1 MSFTTDP
8 AVAARLADRKWRTV
22 HSIWIATP
30 IVCCGIFSCAGFIYA
45 AGKVRNRKWNIIAAV
60 STVVTLAV
68 CVCIFAFENAEGEV
82 TDWAGGVMIISCI
95 AHLLAG
101 LALRNEYLVRLA
113 ERQAQGPWY
122 GYGTH
127 GVSPQVPAP
136 QPVPGQF
143 GQPVPGR
150 FGQPVPGFPPAPA
163 APVPNLFGTPDYFAP
178 GPPVAPR
185 PEPAPATGVDVN
197 AVTAAE
203 LAAATGLD
211 TVQADAVIAARTRT
225 GGFRG
230 FDDLAAATGL
240 PPHHLAR
247 LRSVTFGPAQP
258 DPGAPPP
265 PPHTPG
271 GRILD
276 I

>member
-8 AVAARLADRKWRTV
+8 AVASRLADRNWRII
-22 HSIWIATP
+22 HSLWIATP

-45 AGKVRNRKWNIIAAV
+45 AGRVRNRKWNIIAAV
-60 STVVTLAV
+60 STVVTIAV
-68 CVCIFAFENAEGEV
+68 CVCLFAFENAEDEV
-82 TDWAGGVMIISCI
+82 PDWAGGVMIASCI

-113 ERQAQGPWY
+113 QRQAQGPWY

-127 GVSPQVPAP
+127 GVGTHGVGTQGMGPQGLVPQPAP
-136 QPVPGQF
+136 GPGQF
-143 GQPVPGR
+143 AQPAYPPP
-150 FGQPVPGFPPAPA
+150 QTPVQ
-163 APVPNLFGTPDYFAP
+163 NLIGTPDYFTP
-178 GPPVAPR
+178 GPPVTPR
-185 PEPAPATGVDVN
+185 PTPASVVDIN
-197 AVTAAE
+197 TVTAPE

-211 TVQADAVIAARTRT
+211 TVQSDAVIAARART
-225 GGFRG
+225 GGFRD
-230 FDDLAAATGL
+230 FDDLAASTGL

-247 LRSVTFGPAQP
+247 LRSVTFGPTQP
-258 DPGAPPP
+258 DSGYRPPP
-265 PPHTPG
+265 PPG